1 MKKMR
6 EGKIDDKNAPK
17 IAACFEG
24 VELRRSLVNL
34 ILIFKINIKKITR
47 LSLMMHEAR
56 LEVH

>member
-34 ILIFKINIKKITR
+34 ILIFKINIKITR